1 MNNVSIQYV
10 NQLSKQHFVSLV
22 GDIFEH
28 SAWVAEEVYP
38 KRPFFSVEQL
48 HGTMKEIVAQAS
60 VEKQLELLQA
70 HPNLGANIAMTSA
83 STAEQTK
90 AGLQNLTQDE
100 YEQFSSL
107 NQTYMEK
114 FPFPFILA
122 VRGKQKEDIY
132 KAMQNRLLNTEQAEF
147 DTALEE
153 VYKIAFF
160 RLTDKVIEDKEAK
173 NEHD

>member
-1 MNNVSIQYV
+1 
-10 NQLSKQHFVSLV
+10 
-22 GDIFEH
+22 
-28 SAWVAEEVYP
+28 
-38 KRPFFSVEQL
+38 
-48 HGTMKEIVAQAS
+48 
-60 VEKQLELLQA
+60 
-70 HPNLGANIAMTSA
+70 MTSA
-83 STAEQTK
+83 STEEQTK

-107 NQTYMEK
+107 NGTYMEK

-132 KAMQNRLLNTEQAEF
+132 EAMQSRLLNTEQTEF

-160 RLTDKVIEDKEAK
+160 RLTDKITENKEIKKRA
-173 NEHD
+173 

>member
-1 MNNVSIQYV
+1 MNNVSVQYV

-28 SAWVAEEVYP
+28 SPWVAEEAYS
-38 KRPFFSVEQL
+38 KRPFSSIEQL
-48 HGTMKEIVAQAS
+48 HGKMKEIVAQAS
-60 VEKQLELLQA
+60 VEKQLKLLQA
-70 HPNLGANIAMTSA
+70 HPNLGENIAMTSA
-83 STAEQTK
+83 STEEQTK
-90 AGLQNLTQDE
+90 AGLQNLTQDD

-107 NQTYMEK
+107 NRTYMEK

-132 KAMQNRLLNTEQAEF
+132 EAMQSRLQNTKQMEF

-160 RLTDKVIEDKEAK
+160 RLTDKITEDKETKKRA
-173 NEHD
+173 